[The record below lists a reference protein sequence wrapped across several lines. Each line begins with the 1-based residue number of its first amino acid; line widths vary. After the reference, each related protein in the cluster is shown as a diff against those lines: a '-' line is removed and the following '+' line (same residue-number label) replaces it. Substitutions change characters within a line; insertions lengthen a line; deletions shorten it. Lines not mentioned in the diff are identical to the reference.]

1 MQNAARSDKPLIL
14 MDPFPRTEEMLLID
28 GTEAELKSLGRVES
42 HFGSRAPDA
51 FIDAHLSE
59 TTILVGQAD
68 MPLARLDKAPKL
80 RAIINVKGNW
90 EPNIDYFAAQARG
103 IYVLSA
109 APMMAPAVAEYLLGL
124 AIDLGRG
131 ITPAHEIFRRG
142 EERYGI
148 AGNRQ
153 AYSLYDARV
162 GLIGFGNLGRA
173 LVPLLR
179 PFTRHIGVYDP
190 WLSDAYLADQG
201 VNAMTLD
208 AVLSQSKY
216 IFVLA
221 GVTSENE
228 GFLDRKKL
236 ELIQPDSAVI
246 LGSRAETVAFDDFI
260 EMGSAKRFRAAIDVF
275 PEEPVPVDAAVRRLP
290 NLLLSSH
297 RAGGI
302 TASYA
307 RMRRALVDDI
317 RQILN
322 GHPPLLLQRAEPRQA
337 MAMRSR

>member
-1 MQNAARSDKPLIL
+1 

-42 HFGSRAPDA
+42 HFGSRAPDG
-51 FIDAHLSE
+51 FIDAHLAD

-103 IYVLSA
+103 IHVLSV
-109 APMMAPAVAEYLLGL
+109 APMIAAAVAEYVLGL

-131 ITPAHEIFRRG
+131 ITAAHVAFGKG
-142 EERYGI
+142 EDRYGI
-148 AGNRQ
+148 AGNRE
-153 AYSLYDARV
+153 AYSLFDARV

-179 PFTRHIGVYDP
+179 PFTRHIRVYDP

-201 VNAMTLD
+201 VNAMPLD
-208 AVLSQSKY
+208 AVLSESKY
-216 IFVLA
+216 IFILA

-228 GFLDRKKL
+228 GFLDRQKL
-236 ELIQPDSAVI
+236 ERITPDAAVI

-260 EMGSAKRFRAAIDVF
+260 EMAASKRFRAAIDVF
-275 PEEPVPVDAAVRRLP
+275 PEEPVPADATVRRLP

-302 TASYA
+302 PMSYA

-317 RQILN
+317 RQILQ
-322 GHPPLLLQRAEPRQA
+322 GRPPLLLQRAEPRQA